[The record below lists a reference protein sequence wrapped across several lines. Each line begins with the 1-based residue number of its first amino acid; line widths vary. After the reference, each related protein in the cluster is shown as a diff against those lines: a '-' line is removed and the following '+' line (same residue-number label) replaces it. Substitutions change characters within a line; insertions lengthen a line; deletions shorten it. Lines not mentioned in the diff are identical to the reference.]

1 MAKLT
6 DLNEIRA
13 FAAETIADFGSELLE
28 FLSKEDAE
36 NCFVMIYVTNNLTTG
51 FAQDYANNITV
62 LSSPTRIGIIWQ
74 GHHSYYKVGGRI
86 CLYDAIEDDM
96 NEIRIA
102 IDAALMRWEAQND
115 NG

>member
-6 DLNEIRA
+6 DLNEIRT
-13 FAAETIADFGSELLE
+13 FAAEAIADFGCELLE
-28 FLSKEDAE
+28 FLTRDEAI
-36 NCFVMIYVTNNLTTG
+36 NCFTMIYVTNDLTTG
-51 FAQDYANNITV
+51 FAQDYENNISV

-102 IDAALMRWEAQND
+102 MDAALMRWEEQND

>member
-28 FLSKEDAE
+28 FLTLEEAI
-36 NCFVMIYVTNNLTTG
+36 NCFTMIYVTNDQTTG
-51 FAQDYANNITV
+51 LAQDYKNNISV

-74 GHHSYYKVGGRI
+74 GHHSYYKVGGQI
-86 CLYDAIEDDM
+86 CLYNAIEDDM

-102 IDAALMRWEAQND
+102 MDAALMRWEEQNV
-115 NG
+115 